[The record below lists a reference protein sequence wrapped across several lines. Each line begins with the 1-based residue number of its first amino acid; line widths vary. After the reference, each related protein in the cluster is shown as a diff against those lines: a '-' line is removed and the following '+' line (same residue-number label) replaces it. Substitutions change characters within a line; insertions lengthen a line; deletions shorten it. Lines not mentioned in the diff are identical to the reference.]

1 METTTKKVVQGAFLL
16 TIAGLISKF
25 LSAIYRIPLQNLTGD
40 LGFYIYQQI
49 YPLIGM
55 VMILS
60 LYGFPVAISQL
71 TVETIGKKRSL
82 TISHFYLPLF
92 LILLLING
100 ILFIAIF
107 LLAPHIADWIG
118 DSNLKIAFQ
127 QVACL
132 FLLIPFLALLRG
144 IFQGLEEMKYTAYSQ
159 ITEQVVRVTI
169 IVGVA
174 YFIYDQKLNVYSIGE
189 AGVIATMA
197 GMVISTVLLIFCM
210 NRIMNR
216 TTAQKVE
223 KIPWGYYFRFCF
235 LLGIVASLNHMIL
248 ILMQL
253 ADVLSL
259 VPSLLNYGFSSQQ
272 AMETKGIFDRGQPLI
287 QFGVVFGSS
296 FALALV
302 PAVTRKH
309 LADQKEKVYDSIR
322 SAIVLSFYIA
332 SGATIGLILVLP
344 ETNMLLFMNKNG
356 TGSLQIL
363 ALSILLTSIAIT
375 GSTILQIVGYI
386 GSSAIWII
394 TAFFIK
400 WMLNIILVP
409 YLGIHGSALATV
421 SSLALLC
428 VMVVITL
435 RKKLPGLSLFDR
447 VRWKPFV
454 VASIGMAGYLSVIK
468 FVVTSF
474 IDFTRLSLLLYVPFL
489 VLSGAFIY
497 VVFLLRYQALTA
509 KQLQTLPLSQTLLH
523 MQKIVEK

>member
-1 METTTKKVVQGAFLL
+1 
-16 TIAGLISKF
+16 
-25 LSAIYRIPLQNLTGD
+25 
-40 LGFYIYQQI
+40 
-49 YPLIGM
+49 
-55 VMILS
+55 
-60 LYGFPVAISQL
+60 
-71 TVETIGKKRSL
+71 
-82 TISHFYLPLF
+82 
-92 LILLLING
+92 
-100 ILFIAIF
+100 
-107 LLAPHIADWIG
+107 
-118 DSNLKIAFQ
+118 
-127 QVACL
+127 
-132 FLLIPFLALLRG
+132 
-144 IFQGLEEMKYTAYSQ
+144 
-159 ITEQVVRVTI
+159 
-169 IVGVA
+169 
-174 YFIYDQKLNVYSIGE
+174 
-189 AGVIATMA
+189 
-197 GMVISTVLLIFCM
+197 
-210 NRIMNR
+210 
-216 TTAQKVE
+216 
-223 KIPWGYYFRFCF
+223 
-235 LLGIVASLNHMIL
+235 
-248 ILMQL
+248 
-253 ADVLSL
+253 
-259 VPSLLNYGFSSQQ
+259 
-272 AMETKGIFDRGQPLI
+272 
-287 QFGVVFGSS
+287 
-296 FALALV
+296 
-302 PAVTRKH
+302 
-309 LADQKEKVYDSIR
+309 
-322 SAIVLSFYIA
+322 
-332 SGATIGLILVLP
+332 
-344 ETNMLLFMNKNG
+344 
-356 TGSLQIL
+356 LQIL